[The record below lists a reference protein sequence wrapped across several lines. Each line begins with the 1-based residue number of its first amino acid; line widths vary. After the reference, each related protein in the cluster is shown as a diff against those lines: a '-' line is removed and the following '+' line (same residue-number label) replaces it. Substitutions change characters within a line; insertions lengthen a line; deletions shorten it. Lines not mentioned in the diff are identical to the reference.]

1 MVLSF
6 FTRAD
11 IQSLE
16 AFQAYIKCLS
26 VLDIPWYHHI
36 TNADILSLASLPSL
50 AEHMTRQYYNPTH
63 SMVFLLTKLVDVKKT
78 PALGMLK
85 SFFLKNRF
93 IICLKLIF
101 LNYHF

>member
-1 MVLSF
+1 MPL
-6 FTRAD
+6 T
-11 IQSLE
+11 
-16 AFQAYIKCLS
+16 

-50 AEHMTRQYYNPTH
+50 AEHMARQYYNPTH

-85 SFFLKNRF
+85 LFFLKNRF